1 MGTMSS
7 LFYAFFVV
15 LSISYAASSSSV
27 HDNFLKCLSFH
38 SNQSPKIPIYI
49 PNTSSYSSILQS
61 SVQNLRFLSSTIPK
75 PQLIVTPLDDSH
87 VQASVICCRKH
98 GLQLKVRS
106 GGHDYEGL
114 SYTSDVPFIVVDLA
128 NIRSVDVDVE
138 DGSAW
143 VQAGA
148 TLGEVYYNIAKKS
161 RTHGFP
167 AGTCPTVGVGGHF
180 SGGGYGALVRKFGL
194 AADNII
200 DARLVNAKGQILDRK
215 SMGEDLFWAIRGGG
229 GGSFG
234 VILSWKIKLVPVPQ
248 TVTVF
253 TVTRNL
259 EQGATELVHKWQSIA
274 HTLPRELFIRVLII
288 GKANTTISALF
299 QTLYLGRSEQL
310 LKEMNQSFPELD
322 IKSSD
327 CAEVSWIQSVLSF
340 AFFPLNESVNVLLNR
355 TQITTRSFKAKSDFV
370 KEPIPII
377 GLKGIW
383 KRFFKANEPMM
394 IWSPYGGRI
403 SEIGESNI
411 PFFHRKEYI
420 YEIQHLVYWDKEGI
434 EVANKNIN
442 WMRRFYR
449 YMTPYVSKSPRA
461 AYINYR
467 DLDLGQSR
475 NGTSTYSQ
483 ARAWGIKYFNKNFE
497 KLVQVKSKFDPD
509 NFFRNE
515 QSIPIMPT

>member
-1 MGTMSS
+1 M
-7 LFYAFFVV
+7 
-15 LSISYAASSSSV
+15 
-27 HDNFLKCLSFH
+27 
-38 SNQSPKIPIYI
+38 
-49 PNTSSYSSILQS
+49 
-61 SVQNLRFLSSTIPK
+61 
-75 PQLIVTPLDDSH
+75 
-87 VQASVICCRKH
+87 
-98 GLQLKVRS
+98 
-106 GGHDYEGL
+106 
-114 SYTSDVPFIVVDLA
+114 A

-148 TLGEVYYNIAKKS
+148 TLGEVYYNVAKKS

-200 DARLVNAKGQILDRK
+200 NARLVNAQGEILDRK
-215 SMGEDLFWAIRGGG
+215 SMGEDHFWAIRGGG

-288 GKANTTISALF
+288 E
-299 QTLYLGRSEQL
+299 LG
-310 LKEMNQSFPELD
+310 

-394 IWSPYGGRI
+394 IY
-403 SEIGESNI
+403 
-411 PFFHRKEYI
+411 KE
-420 YEIQHLVYWDKEGI
+420 
-434 EVANKNIN
+434 A
-442 WMRRFYR
+442 
-449 YMTPYVSKSPRA
+449 PA
-461 AYINYR
+461 
-467 DLDLGQSR
+467 
-475 NGTSTYSQ
+475 
-483 ARAWGIKYFNKNFE
+483 
-497 KLVQVKSKFDPD
+497 
-509 NFFRNE
+509 
-515 QSIPIMPT
+515 

>member
-1 MGTMSS
+1 MFS
-7 LFYAFFVV
+7 LFYVLLLVV
-15 LSISYAASSSSV
+15 FSISKSASSSSI
-27 HDNFLKCLSFH
+27 HDNFLKCLSTH
-38 SNQSPKIPIYI
+38 SNQSPEIPIYI

-61 SVQNLRFLSSTIPK
+61 SIQNQRFLSSTTPK
-75 PQLIVTPLDDSH
+75 PQLIVTPLHDSH
-87 VQASVICCRKH
+87 VQASVICCRKY

-114 SYTSDVPFIVVDLA
+114 SYTSDVPFVVVDMA

-143 VQAGA
+143 VQVGA
-148 TLGEVYYNIAKKS
+148 TLGEVYYNIAEKS
-161 RTHGFP
+161 RTYGFP

-200 DARLVNAKGQILDRK
+200 DARLVNAKGEILDKK
-215 SMGEDLFWAIRGGG
+215 SMGKDLFWAIRGGG

-234 VILSWKIKLVPVPQ
+234 IVLSWKIKLVPVPQ

-253 TVTRNL
+253 RVNRNL
-259 EQGATELVHKWQSIA
+259 EQGATALVHKWQSIS
-274 HTLPRELFIRVLII
+274 HTLPRELFIRVFM
-288 GKANTTISALF
+288 GRANNTINASF
-299 QTLYLGRSEQL
+299 QTLYLGKSKQL
-310 LKEMNQSFPELD
+310 LNVMKQSFPELG

-327 CAEVSWIQSVLSF
+327 CAEMSWIQSALYF
-340 AFFPLNESVNVLLNR
+340 ADFPANGPVNLLLNR
-355 TQITTRSFKAKSDFV
+355 TQMTTRFFKAKSDFV
-370 KEPIPII
+370 TEPVSET

-383 KRFFKANEPMM
+383 IRLYEADEPL
-394 IWSPYGGRI
+394 IILSPYGGRI
-403 SEIGESNI
+403 SEIGESEI
-411 PFFHRKEYI
+411 PYPHRDGYI

-442 WMRRFYR
+442 WMRMFYR
-449 YMTPYVSKSPRA
+449 YMAPYVSKSPRA

-475 NGTSTYSQ
+475 NGTATYSQ
-483 ARAWGIKYFNKNFE
+483 ARAWGVKYFNKNF
-497 KLVQVKSKFDPD
+497 KTLVQVKSKFDPD

-515 QSIPIMPT
+515 QSIPTVPA